1 MPLTTPASN
10 DSAVTTWIS
19 FVGPVRMGITVVPVS
34 MSDFRVLASL
44 EICTMAYFEASWTNK
59 RRAYYSRK
67 SILNSLADFD
77 GVLPVLFHITVYG
90 SDDAEDF
97 VINRL
102 ASTALPALA
111 IFSVGLRTEFTGAID
126 SGGAL
131 NDPYFHSNLRRVIE
145 LYPKTLIESPTD
157 RNEKSD
163 TILTEESTFNSG
175 NFDEAS
181 RLNLETV
188 MSLVFDPSEKSSTT
202 DDLCVSNGKEC
213 SKIGGYSSSN
223 SMQQNSSEAMTGVSD
238 SEALILFVAGDKSS
252 VGKSSICLAIL
263 ASLVRLG
270 ADPSLIA
277 YIKVSINSD

>member
-1 MPLTTPASN
+1 MLPTTPASN

-19 FVGPVRMGITVVPVS
+19 LVGPVRMGITVVPVS

-59 RRAYYSRK
+59 RRAYYGRK

-90 SDDAEDF
+90 SDDAENF

-111 IFSVGLRTEFTGAID
+111 IFSAGLRTEFTSAID

-157 RNEKSD
+157 RIEKSN
-163 TILTEESTFNSG
+163 TIITEESTFNSG

-188 MSLVFDPSEKSSTT
+188 MSLVFDPSDKSSTT
-202 DDLCVSNGKEC
+202 YDLCVSNGKEC
-213 SKIGGYSSSN
+213 SKIGGHSSSKN
-223 SMQQNSSEAMTGVSD
+223 MQQNSSETMTGMSD

-270 ADPSLIA
+270 TDPSLIA
-277 YIKVSINSD
+277 YIKVSIFSD

>member
-1 MPLTTPASN
+1 
-10 DSAVTTWIS
+10 
-19 FVGPVRMGITVVPVS
+19 MGITVVSVS
-34 MSDFRVLASL
+34 MSDFRILASL
-44 EICTMAYFEASWTNK
+44 EFCTVAYFEASWTNK
-59 RRAYYSRK
+59 RRASYSRK
-67 SILNSLADFD
+67 SILNSLANFD

-131 NDPYFHSNLRRVIE
+131 NDPSFHSNLRRVIE
-145 LYPKTLIESPTD
+145 LYPKTLIESLTN
-157 RNEKSD
+157 RTEKPN
-163 TILTEESTFNSG
+163 TIIPEESTFDSK
-175 NFDEAS
+175 NFYEAS

-188 MSLVFDPSEKSSTT
+188 MSLVFDLSDNRSTT
-202 DDLCVSNGKEC
+202 DDLCVSNGEKC
-213 SKIGGYSSSN
+213 SKIGGHSSSTN
-223 SMQQNSSEAMTGVSD
+223 RKQDISETMTGTSD
-238 SEALILFVAGDKSS
+238 SEALTLFVSGDKSS

-270 ADPSLIA
+270 VDPSLIA
-277 YIKVSINSD
+277 YIKVSIRAD